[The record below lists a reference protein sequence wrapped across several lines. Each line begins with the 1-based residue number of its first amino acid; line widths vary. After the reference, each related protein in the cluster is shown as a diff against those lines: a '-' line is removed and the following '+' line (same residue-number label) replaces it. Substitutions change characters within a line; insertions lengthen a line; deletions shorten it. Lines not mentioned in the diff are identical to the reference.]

1 MKNIVGFSIAFVLL
15 LLVAC
20 APAAPPAAPA
30 APAAPAVQPAAPA
43 QPSSEVAPTPV
54 EAKPTP
60 TVSKE
65 MQELLNRADQKLKSY
80 KYLELILPDKK
91 QPDTMSVKGS
101 KIKVELYEYDPYV
114 PENYF
119 DTIYLDTATKTI
131 VGRCVER
138 KRCIWPRG
146 DNTKRVWSDLNY
158 DQYRPKTPYE
168 MLKMIPASARILG
181 PEVHDN
187 RQTTKLEYDD
197 AGKLVTVWID
207 DNYGIPIEVSILTSD
222 GKETLHKFNDMQFN
236 SVTDADVT
244 PPQ

>member
-20 APAAPPAAPA
+20 APAAQPAAPA
-30 APAAPAVQPAAPA
+30 APQPAAPVVQPA
-43 QPSSEVAPTPV
+43 QPVSSVAPTPV
-54 EAKPTP
+54 ETKPVP
-60 TVSKE
+60 AVSKE

-91 QPDTMSVKGS
+91 QPDMMSVKGS

-119 DTIYLDTATKTI
+119 DTVYLDTASKTI

-146 DNTKRVWSDLNY
+146 DNTKRVWTDLNY

-187 RQTTKLEYDD
+187 RQTTKIEYDD

-207 DNYGIPIEVSILTSD
+207 DNYGIPIEVGILTSD